1 VSGAPILTLTLE
13 VRALVGEPIDIGVVG
28 RGRRRVVPII
38 GGTFEGHGELNARGR
53 VIPGGEDWQLI
64 QDDGLTEADARY
76 VLQADNGGTI
86 SVRNRGVRRA
96 SADVMGRLLAGE
108 RVDPSLVYFKSAPTF
123 ETSAAELQVLVRS
136 IFVGV
141 GERYPNEVV
150 LRFWKVE

>member
-96 SADVMGRLLAGE
+96 SADVMRRLLAGE

-123 ETSAAELQVLVRS
+123 ETSAADLQVLVRS

>member
-1 VSGAPILTLTLE
+1 MSGAPILTLTLE

-96 SADVMGRLLAGE
+96 SADVMRRLLAGE